1 MKKRLSPYAIALL
14 AAALLAV
21 IPAAILPDL
30 AIPMKDNWENWYWS
44 GQPHPRPQF
53 SLANPPP
60 LFRAELTTYK
70 FLVVPPALLRRAAVG
85 WPTAYG
91 SLFVG
96 PYGETAGFPPLAF
109 AIQHLAW
116 ALPLWFIL

>member
-70 FLVVPPALLRRAAVG
+70 SLSCRRRFCVG
-85 WPTAYG
+85 
-91 SLFVG
+91 
-96 PYGETAGFPPLAF
+96 
-109 AIQHLAW
+109 
-116 ALPLWFIL
+116 LPLGGRRRTEVSSSVRMVKPLGSR